1 LLPMNDRYGEL
12 VQRLRAAVLGAPG
25 VVDPAVRAAIESRAA
40 RAGGRPAAAVDGA
53 DDAAVPADLRSFVDR
68 VTERAFDVTD
78 EDVAAL
84 RRAGR
89 GEDEIFEVMV
99 AAALGAG
106 AARLERGLAAL
117 RGEV

>member
-1 LLPMNDRYGEL
+1 MNDRYGEL
-12 VQRLRAAVLGAPG
+12 VGRLRAAVLGGPG
-25 VVDPAVRAAIESRAA
+25 VVEPAVRAAVEARAA
-40 RAGGRPAAAVDGA
+40 RLGGRPGA
-53 DDAAVPADLRSFVDR
+53 TADAAGQAAIPADLLPFVDL
-68 VTERAFDVTD
+68 VAERAFDITD

-84 RRAGR
+84 RRAGL
-89 GEDEIFEVMV
+89 GDDEIFELTA

>member
-1 LLPMNDRYGEL
+1 MNDRYGEL
-12 VQRLRAAVLGAPG
+12 VRRLRAAVLGGPG
-25 VVDPAVRAAIESRAA
+25 VVEPAVRGAIEARAA
-40 RAGGRPAAAVDGA
+40 RLGGRPGAAG
-53 DDAAVPADLRSFVDR
+53 DAADHATIPADLHPFVDL
-68 VTERAFDVTD
+68 VAERAFDITD

-84 RRAGR
+84 RRAGL
-89 GEDEIFEVMV
+89 GDDEIFEVTA